1 MKKNKRDY
9 DRVTPE
15 AASFIASNIAK
26 INVFIKQGIKCVF
39 QVDKEIV
46 QKTRSQAPQNVIGK
60 AGLDSAIELKYTQ

>member
-15 AASFIASNIAK
+15 AASFITFNIAK

-46 QKTRSQAPQNVIGK
+46 
-60 AGLDSAIELKYTQ
+60 

>member
-39 QVDKEIV
+39 QVDKKIV
-46 QKTRSQAPQNVIGK
+46 QRTRNTPAQNVIGK
-60 AGLDSAIELKYTQ
+60 VGLASAIELKYTQ